1 MDYNDFSFL
10 RQLDINKG
18 DFLVVSS
25 DITSYLLEGFRETG
39 VFPDVNLLID
49 SLYELVGKE
58 GTLVFPTFNWDY
70 CAGNTF
76 DWRKTEG
83 KVGHLGNTALKRK
96 DFKRTKHPIYSFVVK
111 GKYQEELC
119 SLNNTDSFGIDSPFA
134 FFDKKY
140 AKSLLFGIGLQEGFT
155 FAHYAEQ
162 VGKAPY
168 RYIKNFT
175 APYIDENGVEEVRTY
190 SMFVRRLDLDV
201 VADLSKLESLLINKK
216 VAKRIVVNDIPY
228 TIIDMHSSLPLIVS
242 DVKNNRSRS
251 LYSYKGQND

>member
-1 MDYNDFSFL
+1 MNYSDFSFL
-10 RQLDINKG
+10 KQLEIKEG
-18 DFLVVSS
+18 DFIVVSS

-39 VFPDVNLLID
+39 AFPDVDLLVD
-49 SLYELVGKE
+49 SLFELVGKE
-58 GTLVFPTFNWDY
+58 GTLVFPTFNWDF
-70 CAGNTF
+70 CSGHTF

-83 KVGHLGNTALKRK
+83 KVGHLGNAALKRK
-96 DFKRTKHPIYSFVVK
+96 DFKRTKHPLYSFVVK

-119 SLNNTDSFGIDSPFA
+119 SLNNKDSFGIDSPFA
-134 FFDKKY
+134 FFDKHH

-162 VGKAPY
+162 IGGAPY

-175 APYIDENGVEEVRTY
+175 ATYIDENGAEEEKTY

-201 VADLSKLESLLINKK
+201 VADLSKLELLLIKEK

-228 TIIDMHSSLPLIVS
+228 TIIDMHSSLPLIVN
-242 DVKNNRSRS
+242 DIKNNRSRS